1 MILCLLVC
9 GVRNRRIVV
18 WMFLFGWV
26 LLLVPTVRAQM
37 TDEEKKR
44 LFLQAREDIRPV
56 AKPSPSATPR
66 PKPQPASTPKPTPKA
81 TPKITPQPD
90 EKPEPEETPRLR
102 KPTPEPEE
110 TPRLRKPTP
119 EPEETPTPRPK
130 QPTPEPEETPTPRP
144 RKPSPEPEETPSPR
158 PKKPTPESS
167 PERETPKASGTPDFI
182 DLPDLPKPEK
192 PAATPA
198 GSPPPQPLP
207 AISPAQ
213 IPQGTTPQGHPLDA
227 PIVVEKSGLEA
238 DQGIEPAPKSQFGG
252 FFKRYRYLTPAVR
265 KAIDQAKVQRG
276 RWKYIIIHNSGTRQ
290 GNARIFDVYHRRVRK
305 MQNGLAYHFVIGNGN
320 SSGNGEIEIGSRWTR
335 QINGGH
341 VASDYLNNIA
351 LGICLVGDLNRDKPT
366 KEQLAALD
374 ELIAYL
380 RSRVGKIK
388 GKSAIVKGHKE
399 INPKPTDCPGD
410 RFDLGWLRQRFR

>member
-1 MILCLLVC
+1 MPSGLLVC
-9 GVRNRRIVV
+9 GVRKRRLAV
-18 WMFLFGWV
+18 WM
-26 LLLVPTVRAQM
+26 LLLGWILLLAPTVRAQM
-37 TDEEKKR
+37 SDEEKRR

-56 AKPSPSATPR
+56 PKPSPSSTSR
-66 PKPQPASTPKPTPKA
+66 PKPQPASTPKPTPRP
-81 TPKITPQPD
+81 TPKNT
-90 EKPEPEETPRLR
+90 PEPTP
-102 KPTPEPEE
+102 KNTPEPEE
-110 TPRLRKPTP
+110 KQQP
-119 EPEETPTPRPK
+119 EATPTPH
-130 QPTPEPEETPTPRP
+130 
-144 RKPSPEPEETPSPR
+144 
-158 PKKPTPESS
+158 PKKPTPEPDVTPAQRPKKPAPEPS
-167 PERETPKASGTPDFI
+167 PDKEKPKASGTPDII
-182 DLPDLPKPEK
+182 DVPDQPVREPQKP
-192 PAATPA
+192 PAPPESTPVQA
-198 GSPPPQPLP
+198 VP

-213 IPQGTTPQGHPLDA
+213 IPQGKTPQGRPLDA
-227 PIVVEKSGLEA
+227 PIVVEKSGLDE
-238 DQGIEPAPKSQFGG
+238 DQGIEPAPKAQFGG

-320 SSGNGEIEIGSRWTR
+320 SSGNGEIEIGNRWTR

-366 KEQLAALD
+366 PQQLDALD
-374 ELIAYL
+374 ELITYL

-388 GKSAIVKGHKE
+388 GKSTIVKGHKE

-410 RFDLGWLRQRFR
+410 RFELGWLRQRFR